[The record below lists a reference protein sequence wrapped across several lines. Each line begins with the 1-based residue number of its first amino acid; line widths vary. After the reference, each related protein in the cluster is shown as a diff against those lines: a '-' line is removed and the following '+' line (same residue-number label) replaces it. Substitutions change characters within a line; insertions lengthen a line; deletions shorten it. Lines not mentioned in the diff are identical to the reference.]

1 MVSKILKSRAGF
13 ASIVLYATQAS
24 KNHQVLL
31 SNGVCDYDH
40 NTTIKDFYRQAALNK
55 NIKKNAFHM
64 VLSHHPEDSNKIINR
79 EADILSTY
87 LAKLKTK
94 GIDFEQTQ
102 YIIYRHN
109 DKEHIHYHLLA
120 NYVTNEGKRLSDGN
134 IGIKAKI
141 ISKEVTK
148 EYNLTPAIKKGQERE
163 QFQDINK
170 EINQY
175 GNEDKRKM
183 EKDEPDRSG
192 FGYGR

>member
-13 ASIVLYATQAS
+13 ASIVLYATKAS

-31 SNGVCDYDH
+31 SNGVCDYNID
-40 NTTIKDFYRQAALNK
+40 TTIKDFYRQAALNK

-64 VLSHHPEDSNKIINR
+64 VLSHHPEDSNKIIKR
-79 EADILSTY
+79 EADILNTY
-87 LAKLKTK
+87 LAKLKKK

-109 DKEHIHYHLLA
+109 DREHIHYHLLA
-120 NYVTNEGKRLSDGN
+120 NYVTNEGKRLGDGN

-148 EYNLTPAIKKGQERE
+148 EYNLTPAIKKGQERG

-170 EINQY
+170 EINLY

-183 EKDEPDRSG
+183 ERDEPDQSG
-192 FGYGR
+192 FGYRR

>member
-13 ASIVLYATQAS
+13 TSIILYATQAS

-31 SNGVCDYDH
+31 SKGVCDYDI

-64 VLSHHPEDSNKIINR
+64 VLSHHPEDSTKIIKR
-79 EADILSTY
+79 EADILNTY

-109 DKEHIHYHLLA
+109 DREHIHYHLLA
-120 NYVTNEGKRLSDGN
+120 NYVTNEGKRLTDGN

-148 EYNLTPAIKKGQERE
+148 EYNLTRAIKKGQERE

-183 EKDEPDRSG
+183 EREEPDRSG
-192 FGYGR
+192 FGYGG